1 MCIHSGVLLNN
12 RPVRDGV
19 NKINREAL
27 TRKSSVFFSEKSS
40 IIYMFKEQ
48 QSVSGIRYK
57 HVVKYNFHRFF
68 FAFSPELGYNSYGF
82 FVFTLQNWAGF
93 TELLVSFLKSSGE
106 VSFFCSVTF
115 QSLCSPLI
123 TPISSVKRTFAARQ
137 RDRKA
142 KSIMRPDIF
151 SRISDLRVATL

>member
-19 NKINREAL
+19 NKINKEAL

-57 HVVKYNFHRFF
+57 HVVKYNFHSFFRVFSRTWLQFLRFF
-68 FAFSPELGYNSYGF
+68 FVFFYPSEFGRLYRAFSELSY
-82 FVFTLQNWAGF
+82 
-93 TELLVSFLKSSGE
+93 SGE

-151 SRISDLRVATL
+151 SRIAY

>member
-19 NKINREAL
+19 NKINKEAL

-57 HVVKYNFHRFF
+57 HVVKYNFHSFFSRFLQNLATIPTLFF
-68 FAFSPELGYNSYGF
+68 FFFYPSEFGRLYRAFSELSY
-82 FVFTLQNWAGF
+82 
-93 TELLVSFLKSSGE
+93 SGE

-151 SRISDLRVATL
+151 SRIAY

>member
-1 MCIHSGVLLNN
+1 MLLNN

-19 NKINREAL
+19 NKINKEAL

-57 HVVKYNFHRFF
+57 HVVKYNFHSFFSRFLQNL
-68 FAFSPELGYNSYGF
+68 ATIPTF
-82 FVFTLQNWAGF
+82 FVFFVFYPSEFGRLYRAF
-93 TELLVSFLKSSGE
+93 SELSYSGE

-151 SRISDLRVATL
+151 SRIAY

>member
-57 HVVKYNFHRFF
+57 HVVKYNFHSFFRVFSRTWLQFLRFF
-68 FAFSPELGYNSYGF
+68 
-82 FVFTLQNWAGF
+82 FTLQNLAGF

-151 SRISDLRVATL
+151 SRIAY

>member
-19 NKINREAL
+19 NKINKEAL

-57 HVVKYNFHRFF
+57 HVVKYNFHSFFSRFLQNLATIPTF
-68 FAFSPELGYNSYGF
+68 CFF
-82 FVFTLQNWAGF
+82 FVFYPSEFGRLYRAF
-93 TELLVSFLKSSGE
+93 SELSYSGE

-151 SRISDLRVATL
+151 SRIAY

>member
-1 MCIHSGVLLNN
+1 MLLNN

-19 NKINREAL
+19 NKINKEAL

-57 HVVKYNFHRFF
+57 HVVKYNFHSFFSRFLQNLATIPTFF
-68 FAFSPELGYNSYGF
+68 FCFVFYPSEFGRLYRAFSELSY
-82 FVFTLQNWAGF
+82 
-93 TELLVSFLKSSGE
+93 SGE

-123 TPISSVKRTFAARQ
+123 TPTSSVKRTFAARQ

-151 SRISDLRVATL
+151 SRIAY

>member
-57 HVVKYNFHRFF
+57 HVVKYNFHSF
-68 FAFSPELGYNSYGF
+68 FAFSPELGYNSYVF
-82 FVFTLQNWAGF
+82 FFTLQNLAGF

-106 VSFFCSVTF
+106 VCFFCSVTF

-151 SRISDLRVATL
+151 SRIAY

>member
-57 HVVKYNFHRFF
+57 HVVKYNFHSFFSRFLQNLATIPTLFF
-68 FAFSPELGYNSYGF
+68 F
-82 FVFTLQNWAGF
+82 FTLQNLAGF
-93 TELLVSFLKSSGE
+93 TERLVSFLKSSGE
-106 VSFFCSVTF
+106 VSFFCPVTF

-151 SRISDLRVATL
+151 SRIAY